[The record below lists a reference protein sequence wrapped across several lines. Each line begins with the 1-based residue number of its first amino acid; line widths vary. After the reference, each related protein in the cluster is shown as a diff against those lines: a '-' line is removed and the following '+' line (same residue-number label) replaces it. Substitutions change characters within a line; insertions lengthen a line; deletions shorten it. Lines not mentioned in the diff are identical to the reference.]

1 MIKNKQKLDR
11 TGGNIMKEYKNKSSI
26 NEVKEVLEKLQE
38 LYTKKDKDLLDDFV
52 VDTFSIEPG
61 LAVLGSKVNQ
71 WCFNMEDI
79 IKLIKSHW
87 NNENN
92 YWKTVDFNFQAA
104 KIFANE
110 NVAWVVTIGNIKNT
124 LSEDEQIEKTI
135 SEVKEILN
143 KEEKS
148 KENALDAAKKI
159 ASTLK
164 EIDIGEKYI
173 WPFRFTSVLV
183 KEKDAWK
190 FHQMQFSLDSES
202 WPYRYTNDNYDNGIF
217 EMCKIKSNEEIEEIK
232 NVLQVFQD
240 GYTKRNLDYVDEYI
254 KKVFLLDEELV
265 VIGTDA
271 EELCLGI
278 EATKGIIESDWK
290 YWGDFKFNVD
300 DALICVNGDIAY
312 FTTKAILHRVVSN
325 QTILDWISG
334 STKYTFESD
343 MAPKQRLMAALYNIL
358 DLLYENEKGEVYI
371 TPMRFSGVLVKKDGR
386 WLIYH
391 LQYSD
396 YADGMPGVRITV

>member
-1 MIKNKQKLDR
+1 
-11 TGGNIMKEYKNKSSI
+11 MKEYKNKSSI
-26 NEVKEVLEKLQE
+26 NEVIEVLDKFQE
-38 LYTKKDKDLLDDFV
+38 LYTKKDEDLLDDFV
-52 VDTFSIEPG
+52 ENTFSIEPG
-61 LAVLGSKVNQ
+61 LAVLGSTMNQ
-71 WCFNMEDI
+71 WCFNIEDI
-79 IKLIKSHW
+79 KKLMKSHW

-92 YWKTVDFNFQAA
+92 YWKTVDFKFGGA

-124 LSEDEQIEKTI
+124 LSEDVQIEKTI
-135 SEVKEILN
+135 SEVKGILN

-148 KENALDAAKKI
+148 KEKALDAAKII

-164 EIDIGEKYI
+164 EIDMGEDYI

-202 WPYRYTNDNYDNGIF
+202 WPYRYTDENYDKSIF
-217 EMCKIKSNEEIEEIK
+217 EMCKAQSSEEIERIK

-240 GYTKRNLDYVDEYI
+240 GYTERNVDYVDDYM
-254 KKVFLLDEELV
+254 KKVFLLDEDLV

-278 EATKGIIESDWK
+278 EATRGIIESDWK
-290 YWGDFKFNVD
+290 YWGNFKFNVD
-300 DALICVNGDIAY
+300 DALICVNGDVAY
-312 FTTKAILHRVVSN
+312 FTTKAILHRIVSN
-325 QTILDWISG
+325 ETILDWISG

-343 MAPKQRLMAALYNIL
+343 KAPKQKLLVALYNML
-358 DLLYENEKGEVYI
+358 DLLCENEKGETYI
-371 TPMRFSGVLVKKDGR
+371 TPMRFSGVLVKNDGK
-386 WLIYH
+386 WLIQH